1 MRRTRQIPYF
11 LGYGRRGL
19 GELPMAAQWKLLT
32 EHLAG
37 ASGDVRFTW
46 RAAGY
51 EAIEIR
57 PGVSVRF
64 VRSGSVPRVTP
75 IQEPRPP
82 ARPSALPSV
91 GPLEILTDLNP
102 ARCLIVIPCSASK
115 RQGGRPG
122 VPTSSSVGLSAAR
135 RRVLDMRDSQT
146 DESLVLPAWQ
156 RYDGNLYRAAGR

>member
-1 MRRTRQIPYF
+1 
-11 LGYGRRGL
+11 
-19 GELPMAAQWKLLT
+19 MAAQWKLLT

-37 ASGDVRFTW
+37 ASGDVRLTWSELDAIVGGVPNSAVDHYPQWWYGDRPNTRAW

-64 VRSGSVPRVTP
+64 VRTGSVPRVTP
-75 IQEPRPP
+75 IQEPRQQERRW
-82 ARPSALPSV
+82 AHPSV
-91 GPLEILTDLNP
+91 GPLDILTDLNP

-122 VPTSSSVGLSAAR
+122 VPTSSSGGLSAAR

-146 DESLVLPAWQ
+146 DE
-156 RYDGNLYRAAGR
+156 